1 VVAIFQRR
9 KARGGDMRIG
19 TRFFSYSTIDQ
30 EGEFFTVIG
39 GVLQMPTYVCYECGR
54 GIKRGDVLH
63 YEPPIL
69 SIQLG
74 ADFPK
79 AFHPKCYTRAEAEAA
94 AALAVQVQ
102 S

>member
-1 VVAIFQRR
+1 
-9 KARGGDMRIG
+9 
-19 TRFFSYSTIDQ
+19 
-30 EGEFFTVIG
+30 
-39 GVLQMPTYVCYECGR
+39 
-54 GIKRGDVLH
+54 LH

-79 AFHPKCYTRAEAEAA
+79 AFHPNCYERAEAEAA